1 MYFRFSSSA
10 SCITFDDDGNLDLHT
25 HNRPKYTH
33 TSAAGSC
40 LYILTWGCMLVR
52 LVIGPSIRLLGS
64 QRSSGRPRDGR
75 RWQRFFEKVIGQMHP
90 HCTAAYSVY
99 THRQTVASILR
110 IEFETHRHLAR
121 RVSPR
126 VVYTWYSKRRPFR
139 PRKKKHT
146 SKKTARRLKCRIY
159 IGGYWRYQR
168 RPGPANK
175 IKQGH
180 LKSHPDRKKKKKI
193 SNSHQTL
200 NSFFIFCFVFGG
212 ESAFVVILDV
222 FGYCALATLG
232 QFTPGDYFYTP
243 IFHTSF
249 FLFFSYCS
257 AISSFDGWIRAI
269 VPSAVFSQSI

>member
-1 MYFRFSSSA
+1 
-10 SCITFDDDGNLDLHT
+10 
-25 HNRPKYTH
+25 
-33 TSAAGSC
+33 
-40 LYILTWGCMLVR
+40 MLVR

-75 RWQRFFEKVIGQMHP
+75 RWRRFFEKVIGQMHP
-90 HCTAAYSVY
+90 HCTAAAAHSVY

-110 IEFETHRHLAR
+110 IEFETQRHLAR

-126 VVYTWYSKRRPFR
+126 VYTWYSKRRPFR
-139 PRKKKHT
+139 PRQKHT

-180 LKSHPDRKKKKKI
+180 LKSHPDRKKKKNLKFT
-193 SNSHQTL
+193 SDTQL
-200 NSFFIFCFVFGG
+200 FFYFLFCFWWGKRF
-212 ESAFVVILDV
+212 
-222 FGYCALATLG
+222 CC
-232 QFTPGDYFYTP
+232 YFRRFWLLRTCNARP
-243 IFHTSF
+243 VHSGRLFLHAHLSHLF
-249 FLFFSYCS
+249 FLFFYYCS